1 MANFEFLLTLLP
13 ALPANLGDKVSIEEA
28 YRLLKLEN
36 DAKIDYLADIL
47 SVEDIIKDFCLQ
59 YYVLGNKSFE
69 FDLPNSLPDS
79 FKNVLLSYNDKTESV
94 WTTEVYASWFE
105 LMVDTGKRVGSSIL
119 KEWAKWE
126 YSLRINFMIDR
137 FKKAG
142 IEYDEYELIP
152 EFIRYDS
159 NYDTSSLV
167 DAYNKSSEPMK
178 AERTLDASRLDFI
191 RSLATSY
198 SFSADELVAYML
210 ELRIYE
216 RYARLDPE
224 KGRKILQEVTVL

>member
-13 ALPANLGDKVSIEEA
+13 SLPANLGDKVSIEEA